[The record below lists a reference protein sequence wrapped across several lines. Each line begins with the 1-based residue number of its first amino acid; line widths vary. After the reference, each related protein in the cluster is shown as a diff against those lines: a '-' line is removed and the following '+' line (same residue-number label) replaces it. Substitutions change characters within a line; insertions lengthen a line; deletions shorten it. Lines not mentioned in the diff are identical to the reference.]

1 MEFSKKLNVIDL
13 NVFSFALQI
22 QNFILYPF
30 SHKVVLVICFSL
42 SWWRYKLS
50 KIENPAINSLK
61 IKIFHRGSL
70 YRIKLF
76 FINLRSLY

>member
-30 SHKVVLVICFSL
+30 SQKVVLVICFSL
-42 SWWRYKLS
+42 SWWRYK
-50 KIENPAINSLK
+50 SLK